1 MEKKLANYH
10 THTYRCNHAQGA
22 EEDYVCRAI
31 EAGYAV
37 LGFSDHTPWP
47 VPHPDSPRVR
57 MSLDQ
62 LDGYVHGVRQ
72 AASRHADEIRVL
84 VGLECDYDAKRVNWL
99 RECVEAYRLDY
110 LILGHHADYDTPGG
124 TYFYACKTPDGVL
137 EYAEQATRA
146 METGLFA
153 YLAHPDIVMHVYPAF
168 DDACRRAAERLCRV
182 SVETGVPL
190 EYNLLGVRRHAQDW
204 GNGFLGYPCEGFWR
218 IAAEIGCKAILGMD
232 AHTPEQLL
240 DTHMFD
246 EARAHL
252 NQMGIEVLPRLPGP
266 EEKKI

>member
-84 VGLECDYDAKRVNWL
+84 VGLEC
-99 RECVEAYRLDY
+99 E
-110 LILGHHADYDTPGG
+110 
-124 TYFYACKTPDGVL
+124 
-137 EYAEQATRA
+137 
-146 METGLFA
+146 
-153 YLAHPDIVMHVYPAF
+153 
-168 DDACRRAAERLCRV
+168 
-182 SVETGVPL
+182 
-190 EYNLLGVRRHAQDW
+190 
-204 GNGFLGYPCEGFWR
+204 
-218 IAAEIGCKAILGMD
+218 
-232 AHTPEQLL
+232 
-240 DTHMFD
+240 
-246 EARAHL
+246 
-252 NQMGIEVLPRLPGP
+252 
-266 EEKKI
+266 